1 MLPLLIA
8 LEDALVSD
16 SQLHS
21 IHLGDNPRRE
31 LFRQARL
38 QLEGACG
45 LPTLLGA
52 PPLSESAPLD
62 APTRTISSGTP
73 GGPSSFFLKDGDQ
86 LHALT
91 VGVNTVGRL
100 PDNNVILKDEH
111 VSRRHCA
118 VVVHTNGQCEVH
130 DIASKNGTLLNGKK
144 IAGPTRLRPGD
155 QLLLCTKKLFLVS
168 QASEAKPEAAVA

>member
-1 MLPLLIA
+1 MSEAHL
-8 LEDALVSD
+8 
-16 SQLHS
+16 QS
-21 IHLGDNPRRE
+21 IHLVDNPRRE

-45 LPTLLGA
+45 LPTLLGVV
-52 PPLSESAPLD
+52 PPPGADLPLD
-62 APTRTISSGTP
+62 GVTRTLAPMTP
-73 GGPSSFFLKDGDQ
+73 GAPCHFMLKDGET
-86 LHALT
+86 LYPLT

-100 PDNNVILKDEH
+100 PDNNVSIRDEH

-118 VVVHTNGQCEVH
+118 VVVHTSGQCEVH

-155 QLLLCTKKLFLVS
+155 QLTLCTRKLTFV
-168 QASEAKPEAAVA
+168 AEAAEPAKAAV

>member
-1 MLPLLIA
+1 MSEHL
-8 LEDALVSD
+8 
-16 SQLHS
+16 QS
-21 IHLGDNPRRE
+21 IHLMDNPRRE
-31 LFRQARL
+31 LFRQARM

-45 LPTLLGA
+45 LPTLVGGVATA
-52 PPLSESAPLD
+52 PANVELD
-62 APTRTISSGTP
+62 AVTQTMAPMAP
-73 GGPSSFFLKDGDQ
+73 GGPCHFQIKDGDQ
-86 LHALT
+86 LHSLT

-100 PDNNVILKDEH
+100 ADNSVVIRDEH

-155 QLLLCTKKLFLVS
+155 QITLCTKKLMFVS
-168 QASEAKPEAAVA
+168 DLSKTA

>member
-1 MLPLLIA
+1 MS
-8 LEDALVSD
+8 E
-16 SQLHS
+16 Q
-21 IHLGDNPRRE
+21 HLQSVHLTDNPRRD

-52 PPLSESAPLD
+52 PPTPSAEVALD
-62 APTRTISSGTP
+62 AVTRTIAPMTP
-73 GGPSSFFLKDGDQ
+73 GGPCHFHIKDGDQ
-86 LHALT
+86 LHPLT

-100 PDNNVILKDEH
+100 PDNNVIIKDEH

-118 VVVHTNGQCEVH
+118 VVIHTNGQAEVH

-144 IAGPTRLRPGD
+144 ISGPTRLRPGD
-155 QLLLCTKKLFLVS
+155 QITLCTKKLLFVMEPLDGPAK
-168 QASEAKPEAAVA
+168 AS

>member
-1 MLPLLIA
+1 MSEAHL
-8 LEDALVSD
+8 
-16 SQLHS
+16 QS
-21 IHLGDNPRRE
+21 IHLTDNPRRE

-45 LPTLLGA
+45 LPTLLGVL
-52 PPLSESAPLD
+52 PPTSSEATPD
-62 APTRTISSGTP
+62 GVTRTLPPMTP
-73 GGPSSFFLKDGDQ
+73 GGPCHYMLKDGDQ
-86 LHALT
+86 IYPLN

-100 PDNNVILKDEH
+100 PDNNVSIRDEH

-144 IAGPTRLRPGD
+144 IAGPTRLRVGD
-155 QLLLCTKKLFLVS
+155 QLTLCTRKLTFLAEPTS
-168 QASEAKPEAAVA
+168 ETAKASS